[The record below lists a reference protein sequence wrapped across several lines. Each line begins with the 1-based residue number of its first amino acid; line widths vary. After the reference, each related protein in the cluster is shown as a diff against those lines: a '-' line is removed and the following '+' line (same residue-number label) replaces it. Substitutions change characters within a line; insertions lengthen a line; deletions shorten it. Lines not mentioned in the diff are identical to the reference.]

1 MNIHKDIRLALAALL
16 VLFSVGPLVSGIVG
30 LIGYDSH
37 SQDIKNLLVS
47 AVSLL
52 AAAVGLIVAYHLYRR
67 SQATE
72 EGESDPDGDEY
83 DEENGCGERP

>member
-1 MNIHKDIRLALAALL
+1 VNIQKDIRLALAALL
-16 VLFSVGPLVSGIVG
+16 VLFSVGHLISGIVG
-30 LIGYDSH
+30 LVGYDSQVDGIVH
-37 SQDIKNLLVS
+37 PLVS

>member
-16 VLFSVGPLVSGIVG
+16 LLFTVGPLVSGIVG

-37 SQDIKNLLVS
+37 SQDIRSLLVS

-52 AAAVGLIVAYHLYRR
+52 AAAVGLIVAFHLYRR
-67 SQATE
+67 SLATE
-72 EGESDPDGDEY
+72 EEHYDPDVDEGDEG
-83 DEENGCGERP
+83 NGWRESC

>member
-52 AAAVGLIVAYHLYRR
+52 AGAVGLIVAYHLYRR
-67 SQATE
+67 SRATE
-72 EGESDPDGDEY
+72 EEDYDPGSDEY
-83 DEENGCGERP
+83 GEENDCEERP